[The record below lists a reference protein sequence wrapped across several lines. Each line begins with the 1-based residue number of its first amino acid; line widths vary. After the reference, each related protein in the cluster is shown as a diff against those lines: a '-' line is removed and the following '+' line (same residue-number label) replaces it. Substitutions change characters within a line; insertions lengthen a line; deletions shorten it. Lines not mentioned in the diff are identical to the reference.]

1 MELYEGL
8 ITRRS
13 IRKYTADPVSKEDLE
28 EIIKAGMYAPS
39 AVNCQPWH
47 FIVIENKETFEKIIN
62 IHAYA
67 KMLKDAQA
75 AILVCGDE
83 ELQHGD
89 GYWAVD
95 CGAVTQNMLLAAHAK
110 GLGAVWLGL
119 HPREERKKEIK
130 KLFQLPD
137 HIQPFS
143 IISIGWP
150 AEQKET
156 PERFKPERIHYSKWQ
171 QK

>member
-1 MELYEGL
+1 MELYDGL

-13 IRKYTADPVSKEDLE
+13 IRKYTSGPVSREILE
-28 EIIKAGMYAPS
+28 ELVKAGMYAPS

-47 FIVIENKETFEKIIN
+47 YIVIDDNALFEKIME
-62 IHAYA
+62 IHPYA

-83 ELQHGD
+83 NLQHGD

-95 CGAVTQNMLLAAHAK
+95 CSAATQNILLAAHAK

-119 HPREERKKEIK
+119 HPREERKRNIKE
-130 KLFQLPD
+130 LFQLPG

-143 IISIGWP
+143 LISIGWP
-150 AEQKET
+150 AEEKNI
-156 PERFKPERIHYSKWQ
+156 PERYKTDRIHYNKW
-171 QK
+171 

>member
-13 IRKYTADPVSKEDLE
+13 IRKYTSDPVSKKDLE
-28 EIIKAGMYAPS
+28 EIIKAGMHAPS

-47 FIVIENKETFEKIIN
+47 FIVIEEKETFAKIMN
-62 IHAYA
+62 VHAYA
-67 KMLKDAQA
+67 KMLKEAQA

-83 ELQHGD
+83 KLQHGD

-95 CGAVTQNMLLAAHAK
+95 CGAATQNVLLAAHAK

-130 KLFQLPD
+130 KLFQLPKR
-137 HIQPFS
+137 IQPFS
-143 IISIGWP
+143 LISIGWP

>member
-13 IRKYTADPVSKEDLE
+13 IRKYTSDPVSKKDLE
-28 EIIKAGMYAPS
+28 EIIKAGMHAPS

-47 FIVIENKETFEKIIN
+47 FIVIEDKETFKKIMN
-62 IHAYA
+62 VHAYA
-67 KMLKDAQA
+67 KMLKEAQA

-89 GYWAVD
+89 GYWALD
-95 CGAVTQNMLLAAHAK
+95 CGAATQNVLLAAHAK

-130 KLFQLPD
+130 KLFQLPK

-143 IISIGWP
+143 LISIGWP